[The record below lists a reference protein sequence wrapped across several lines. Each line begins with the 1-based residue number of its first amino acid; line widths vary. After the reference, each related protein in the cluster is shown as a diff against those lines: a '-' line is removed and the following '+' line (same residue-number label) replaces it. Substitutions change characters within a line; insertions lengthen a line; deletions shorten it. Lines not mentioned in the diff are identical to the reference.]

1 MLPELRNDRLDM
13 RERGAWFFAAC
24 PLPLRR
30 TPLPGSRHLRRPTRV
45 RHAPRLLLTGDH
57 PMARIRPPADRT
69 FRQKEPD
76 SRLLTSERI
85 ANDLSNFQKSGG
97 RIEVLGVTQVLK
109 KLGEAGSAPDAPT
122 PTPVRPGAGRRSSR

>member
-1 MLPELRNDRLDM
+1 
-13 RERGAWFFAAC
+13 
-24 PLPLRR
+24 
-30 TPLPGSRHLRRPTRV
+30 
-45 RHAPRLLLTGDH
+45 
-57 PMARIRPPADRT
+57 MARIRPPADRT

-85 ANDLSNFQKSGG
+85 ANDLRTFQKSGG

-109 KLGEAGSAPDAPT
+109 KLGEAGCAPDAPT